1 MTTILLD
8 IFEDQM
14 DIGRLKLMSEASE
27 LLDQQLKGLGRSVL
41 RSGGRVSMVDATAFA
56 EREYGKFKAIQ
67 KQIRHE
73 EADRAI
79 AEVKAAQKAL
89 SGRKG

>member
-1 MTTILLD
+1 
-8 IFEDQM
+8 
-14 DIGRLKLMSEASE
+14 
-27 LLDQQLKGLGRSVL
+27 
-41 RSGGRVSMVDATAFA
+41 MVDATAFA